1 MPKITQSL
9 IPFASFAALGANQ
22 ALLDESLY
30 DDEDQEEE
38 DEETEEQERLHR
50 VREFMYVY

>member
-1 MPKITQSL
+1 MVYLLFT
-9 IPFASFAALGANQ
+9 GANQ

-50 VREFMYVY
+50 VPYADIDYIRSLYIC